1 MTDTMPV
8 GLLWFDDSALPFAE
22 KVALA
27 AVRYYRKF
35 AVLPDVCYVNSAD
48 LGTATVS
55 QIGLIRVETGT
66 SILPNHF
73 WIGKTV
79 CEKERDDI

>member
-1 MTDTMPV
+1 M
-8 GLLWFDDSALPFAE
+8 
-22 KVALA
+22 
-27 AVRYYRKF
+27 
-35 AVLPDVCYVNSAD
+35 LPDVCYVNSAD